1 MIDTLSHSDITNTT
15 DNISISP
22 NSNTDI
28 EKPINPIEQ
37 FSEIQSPSS
46 EYITVTNKTKYN
58 KELYIIIVFLFIWFC
73 YLVVLFVKGISKDDD
88 VILSEGFFNSY
99 RFVSFVITL
108 LSLIY
113 AKKHV
118 DNEQFITKRIELV
131 ASLASVVSLLILSAH
146 MCIHSLHLVTEEEH
160 HIEIIRKEFMNL
172 FYIIKIG
179 VNLIVLIVF
188 YDYAIHPSHILKFKI
203 WKKSKQWKKID
214 EVSFLQLKENYN
226 LIQRWDNHKENIH
239 SFCVYLKSDIFS
251 SLCFIIF
258 FTVFN
263 AKKYFGWGFMLI
275 AILHFTLVIFM
286 CKPIFHFVLRILM
299 QGKNELFSSFYEQ
312 IFSLIQNTEGVI
324 HINELKIW
332 MKSHNDIKGCT
343 KLLISSTFNRSKL
356 KNEISA
362 LAAEIGIQCEFIIEA
377 SQSDNNNNTN

>member
-1 MIDTLSHSDITNTT
+1 MMIDTLSHSDITNTT

-22 NSNTDI
+22 HLNTDI

-37 FSEIQSPSS
+37 FSEIQSPTS
-46 EYITVTNKTKYN
+46 EYITVTNKNKYN
-58 KELYIIIVFLFIWFC
+58 KKLYTIIAFLFIWIC
-73 YLVVLFVKGISKDDD
+73 YLVVLFVKGILKDDD
-88 VILSEGFFNSY
+88 VIISEGFFNSY

-113 AKKHV
+113 AKKHI
-118 DNEQFITKRIELV
+118 DNEQFITKRIELI

-146 MCIHSLHLVTEEEH
+146 MCIHSIHLVTEEEH
-160 HIEIIRKEFMNL
+160 HIEKIRKEFMNI

-179 VNLIVLIVF
+179 VNVIVLIVF
-188 YDYAIHPSHILKFKI
+188 YDCAIHPSHILKFKM
-203 WKKSKQWKKID
+203 WKESKQWKKMED
-214 EVSFLQLKENYN
+214 VSFHELKENIN
-226 LIQRWDNHKENIH
+226 VIKKWDNHRENIH

-251 SLCFIIF
+251 SLSFIIF
-258 FTVFN
+258 FNIFN
-263 AKKYFGWGFMLI
+263 AKKYFGWGFMVI

-299 QGKNELFSSFYEQ
+299 QGKSEIFSIFYEE
-312 IFSLIQNTEGVI
+312 ISHLIQNTEGVI

-377 SQSDNNNNTN
+377 SQSDNNTN